1 MLTNRK
7 LVVLCFV
14 QYIIVLLYHLVY
26 SLIYCTSYQTRLV
39 TVWSFCNLIVLA
51 VFSHLFIAR
60 IDIYVYMTMLSILLT
75 VTYVGYTIE
84 TLAMGILI
92 YFMAGVILAMF
103 LKKKYVFIW
112 WLLSTATCIAYSVVW
127 PGVILKMIPSLFM
140 YYGYIIVYI
149 IGGINFYIM
158 VNVAAQSFDVLKNR
172 SENSEKESA
181 LKNIFWANISNEIRT
196 PMNVINGMS
205 TLLKTENLNVRARE
219 YTDQIENASGM
230 LLNIVNDTLELAN
243 IESGLY
249 ELNESTYDIYSEAH
263 YAIMTASAAIH
274 DDKTNLI
281 YSINPSVPAALF
293 GDGTLVRECLVKL
306 LVDTILF
313 SNKGEIRL
321 NIDFDPAN
329 SNEEE
334 ILLQINIS
342 GSDTNLGN
350 VTFEDLFSGFDSS
363 ESTRTTEQESIGLSL
378 KLCKAMIELMG
389 GTVDFTT
396 TSSNG
401 IEFIVALRQAVSSE
415 KELLRKLDEVRE
427 SNKSGW
433 IAPKAKVLVVDDT
446 PTNLKLISGMI
457 RLHGIDPDNA
467 LSGKEAI
474 SMMEN
479 KKYDLIFLDYMMP
492 DMNGVDTFKQIIS
505 RDSSPNFRDVPIIA
519 LTSKSLQRD
528 RGRFLD
534 MGFAEFI
541 SKPIDDREL
550 ENLLKMFLQKDEGN
564 DPEK

>member
-1 MLTNRK
+1 MLTNKK
-7 LVVLCFV
+7 LVLICFI
-14 QYIIVLLYHLVY
+14 QYIIVLFYHVAY
-26 SLIYCTSYQTRLV
+26 SLIYCTHYQTRLV

-51 VFSHLFIAR
+51 LLSQLFLSR
-60 IDIYVYMTMLSILLT
+60 IDTVVYITMISILFT
-75 VTYVGYTIE
+75 VSYVGYVIE
-84 TLAMGILI
+84 TLGMGVLI
-92 YFMAGVILAMF
+92 FFMAGVILAMF
-103 LKKKYVFIW
+103 LQKKYVLIW
-112 WLLSTATCIAYSVVW
+112 WLLSTATAIAYAVVW
-127 PGVILKMIPSLFM
+127 PRVILLMIPSLFM
-140 YYGYIIVYI
+140 YYGYILVYI

-172 SENSEKESA
+172 SENSEKENA
-181 LKNIFWANISNEIRT
+181 LKTIFWANISNEIRT

-243 IESGLY
+243 IESGLF
-249 ELNESTYDIYSEAH
+249 EMSESTYDIYSEAH
-263 YAIMTASAAIH
+263 YAVMVASGTIH

-281 YSINPSVPAALF
+281 YSINPGVPAALY
-293 GDGTLVRECLVKL
+293 GDGSLVRECFVKL

-313 SNKGEIRL
+313 SNKGEVRL
-321 NIDFDPAN
+321 NIDYDPGN

-334 ILLQINIS
+334 ILLKITVS
-342 GSDTNLGN
+342 GSDTILKDE
-350 VTFEDLFSGFDSS
+350 TFDDLFSGFDSS

-389 GTVDFTT
+389 GSIDFTT
-396 TSSNG
+396 TANGG
-401 IEFIVALRQAVSSE
+401 IEFVTTLRQAISSE
-415 KELLRKLDEVRE
+415 KELIRKHEENRE
-427 SNKSGW
+427 SNKTGW
-433 IAPKAKVLVVDDT
+433 IAPRSKVLVVDDT

-457 RLHGIDPDNA
+457 RLHGVDPDNA
-467 LSGKEAI
+467 LSGKEAL

-479 KKYDLIFLDYMMP
+479 KKYDLVFLDYMMP
-492 DMNGVDTFKQIIS
+492 DMNGVETFRQIIS
-505 RDSSPNFRDVPIIA
+505 RDSSPNFKNVPIIA

-550 ENLLKMFLQKDEGN
+550 ENLLKMFLQQEEGSGDE
-564 DPEK
+564 D